1 MNRKGKTNFSLGGL
15 FFELAE
21 DDDSKIVEQ
30 IKGTEEEIKNQ
41 KWQNAIVSSFAL
53 ENFMDD
59 ETV

>member
-21 DDDSKIVEQ
+21 DDDAKIVDQ
-30 IKGTEEEIKNQ
+30 IKGTDEEIKNQ
-41 KWQNAIVSSFAL
+41 KWQNAIAQSFTL
-53 ENFMDD
+53 ENFMDA

>member
-21 DDDSKIVEQ
+21 DDDAKIVDQ
-30 IKGTEEEIKNQ
+30 IKGTDEEIKQQ
-41 KWQNAIVSSFAL
+41 KWQNAIVQSFTL